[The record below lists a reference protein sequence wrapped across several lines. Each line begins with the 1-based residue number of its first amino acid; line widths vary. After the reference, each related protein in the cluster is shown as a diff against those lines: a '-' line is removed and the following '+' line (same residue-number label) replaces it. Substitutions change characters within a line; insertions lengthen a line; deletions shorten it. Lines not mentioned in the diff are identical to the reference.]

1 MLNLSFVYTKK
12 KSDIKGGNSKLLE
25 IFMNGVLTSVVRCS
39 SDVWN
44 IDSDFIKFM
53 SNTCDIDI
61 YSIRIYDTD
70 LTIPEIVQNYAFD
83 KRSIKQWDQKD
94 LYENNTVLKDDVFSY
109 TKMKKYNDNHP
120 TDPLMPYIILR
131 TTKNNKNNT
140 DNRLPYSKAKGS

>member
-1 MLNLSFVYTKK
+1 
-12 KSDIKGGNSKLLE
+12 
-25 IFMNGVLTSVVRCS
+25 
-39 SDVWN
+39 
-44 IDSDFIKFM
+44 M

-61 YSIRIYDTD
+61 YSIRVYDTD

-120 TDPLMPYIILR
+120 TEPLMPYIVLR

>member
-12 KSDIKGGNSKLLE
+12 KSDIEGGNSKLLE

-61 YSIRIYDTD
+61 YSIRVYDTD

-120 TDPLMPYIILR
+120 TEPLMPYIVLR